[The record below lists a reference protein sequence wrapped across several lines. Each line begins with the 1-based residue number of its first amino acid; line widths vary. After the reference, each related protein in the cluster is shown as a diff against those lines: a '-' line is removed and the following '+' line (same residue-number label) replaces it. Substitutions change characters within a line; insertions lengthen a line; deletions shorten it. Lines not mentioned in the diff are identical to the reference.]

1 MGTCLALH
9 GVYVLAGEPAL
20 ALGDGGDGN
29 VSRALESYER
39 KMRPYVERAQ
49 KLTPTGAQGILH
61 PSTTL
66 GAWVFDTV
74 CWLVYVSG
82 VLKLASLFSGS
93 PKPKEDERLPEY
105 GWVEA

>member
-9 GVYVLAGEPAL
+9 GAYVLAGERAL
-20 ALGDGGDGN
+20 ALGDGGDGD
-29 VSRALESYER
+29 V
-39 KMRPYVERAQ
+39 PRAQ
-49 KLTPTGAQGILH
+49 KLTPGAQGILH

-93 PKPKEDERLPEY
+93 PEPKEDERLPE
-105 GWVEA
+105 